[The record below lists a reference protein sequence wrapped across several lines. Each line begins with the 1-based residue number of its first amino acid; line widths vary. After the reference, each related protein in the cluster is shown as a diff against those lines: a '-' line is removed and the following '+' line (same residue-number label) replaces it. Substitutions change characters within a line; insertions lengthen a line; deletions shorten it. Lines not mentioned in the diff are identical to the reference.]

1 MLSKCRA
8 YVVAQ
13 TPAQNRSLVTLGNR
27 AGFGSVASALDGEP
41 LLSAPLA
48 KEVVFFF
55 LHHQLSDGAK
65 RAVIGSLRA
74 SRDDAVRYA
83 PAVLMIDDQPFEAVL
98 HYVRLGFDDI
108 ITLPEKLPILV
119 DRLIGQLNAD
129 HLYFQTHDYLGPDR
143 RRMEI
148 GVSTTAASRRRP
160 DTPHVRLTIHRSS
173 ESGVEVRHREFVGR
187 GRPAHG
193 TAGTRRIA

>member
-41 LLSAPLA
+41 LLSAPSA

-55 LHHQLSDGAK
+55 VHHQLSDGAK

-74 SRDDAVRYA
+74 SGDDAVRYA
-83 PAVLMIDDQPFEAVL
+83 PVILIIDDQPFEAVL
-98 HYVRLGFDDI
+98 NYVHLRFDDI

-119 DRLIGQLNAD
+119 DRFTGQLNAD
-129 HLYFQTHDYLGPDR
+129 HLYFQTDDYLGPDR

-148 GVSTTAASRRRP
+148 EPSAVIASRRRP
-160 DTPHVRLTIHRSS
+160 DTPHIRLTIHRNP

-187 GRPAHG
+187 ARSAAG
-193 TAGTRRIA
+193 TAGSRRMA